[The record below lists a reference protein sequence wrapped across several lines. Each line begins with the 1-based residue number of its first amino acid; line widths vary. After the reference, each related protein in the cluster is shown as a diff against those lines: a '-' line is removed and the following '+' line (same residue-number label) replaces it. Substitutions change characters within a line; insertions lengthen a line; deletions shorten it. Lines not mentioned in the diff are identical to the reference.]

1 MEVSG
6 WWLWSFV
13 LGKSLYL
20 DIQLYREELEIW
32 VKRQWE
38 CIQNHGNFYFIAFIL
53 GVQSAKGHPEHLPS
67 AETAAEPLFVSQ
79 MVRKV
84 TVASC
89 NLGVGEQCFSQKVAA
104 SIKA

>member
-6 WWLWSFV
+6 WWLWSSV

-20 DIQLYREELEIW
+20 DIQRYREKIEIW
-32 VKRQWE
+32 VRGQWE
-38 CIQNHGNFYFIAFIL
+38 CIQNHCNYNKIAFIL

-67 AETAAEPLFVSQ
+67 VEAAAEPLFVSQ

-89 NLGVGEQCFSQKVAA
+89 NLGVREQCFSQKVAA
-104 SIKA
+104 SVKA